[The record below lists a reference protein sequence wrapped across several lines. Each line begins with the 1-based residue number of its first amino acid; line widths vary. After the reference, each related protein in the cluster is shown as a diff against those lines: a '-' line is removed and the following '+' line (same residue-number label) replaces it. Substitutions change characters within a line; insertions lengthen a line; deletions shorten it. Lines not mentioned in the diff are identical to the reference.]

1 MINILWLHDSNTSGT
16 NPAEDAIP
24 GIPAGPDGF
33 RFCWGLSI
41 M

>member
-1 MINILWLHDSNTSGT
+1 MINILCFGDSNTFG
-16 NPAEDAIP
+16 PIPKEDAIP